1 MANINRKLKKAYFY
15 GGLNNNCTMRITTL
29 TTFFYFCLLSAVI
42 AQSVI
47 VTGKVRDAA
56 NGESLTGVYVRAG
69 LSGAVTDASG
79 AYQLELSP
87 GTHEIEFQY
96 LGYETQRR
104 TIRVA
109 SGERP
114 TLDVALNNSDMLLQ
128 TATVTAGRFDKPLG
142 EVTVSLDVLKP
153 RLLESTNA
161 VSVDNTLTKVP
172 GVSIVDGQAG
182 IRGGAGFSYGAGTRV
197 LILVDDIPILQ
208 ADAGFPNWSD
218 FPVENIAQI
227 EVLKGAAS
235 ALYGSS
241 AINGII
247 NIRTGFAKDRPET
260 EIAVFGKAW
269 GDPKDDFRKW
279 WGTDTSG
286 ILLPVETGVSF
297 VHRRKEGRWDLVMG
311 GYGLYRDSYNKDN
324 YARYGRLTPNV
335 RYHVN
340 DRLTVGLNSNINF
353 GRSGNFFIWAN
364 DSLGSYLPGLNSATR
379 SLGRLRYNLD
389 PYLNYFDAAGNRH
402 KFLGRFY
409 SVKNNNDSGQSNQSR
424 TYYGEYQV
432 QRQMQQVG
440 LVTTAGIVGTYSTVD
455 AELYSNASYSIR
467 NLAAYFQADYKAF
480 GCLNLSGGVRYERNE
495 LRSPEIIP
503 IRDGKVDTLPGGL
516 TREAKPVFRLGANYQ
531 VTMATFLRASW
542 GQGYRYPTIAEKF
555 IQTDFSADNTVVPN
569 PRLQSETGWTA
580 EIGLKQGF
588 KIGGWQGF
596 VDAAYFIQEYDR
608 MMEFV
613 LDTIFFKFNP
623 GPPPTFGINAEF
635 KSKNVGDTRITG
647 YEIGLAGQGKLGAGT
662 LYLLAGYTHI
672 TPLYRVDSFDQI
684 AFSSSANYNVLK
696 YRFRRLFKW
705 DSEYVWKW
713 LSAGLSVQ
721 THSHMEAIDGIFEL
735 GIPGVQSFRR
745 NFNQG
750 FDIWDARVAVRMN
763 RHLKINLLCN
773 NLTNTVYSW
782 RPALLEGPRNYTVR
796 VDYKF

>member
-1 MANINRKLKKAYFY
+1 
-15 GGLNNNCTMRITTL
+15 MRINIL
-29 TTFFYFCLLSAVI
+29 TTCICICSLGVAG
-42 AQSVI
+42 AQSGI
-47 VTGKVRDAA
+47 VSGKVRDAA
-56 NGESLTGVYVRAG
+56 TGESLTGVFVRAG
-69 LSGAVTDASG
+69 LSGAATDASG
-79 AYQLELSP
+79 VYRLELAP
-87 GTHEIEFQY
+87 GAYEIEFQY

-104 TIRVA
+104 AARIA
-109 SGERP
+109 SGERLV
-114 TLDVALNNSDMLLQ
+114 LDIDLINSDMLLQ

-161 VSVDNTLTKVP
+161 VSVDNTLSKVP

-197 LILVDDIPILQ
+197 LIMVDDIPILQ
-208 ADAGFPNWSD
+208 ADAGFPNWTD

-241 AINGII
+241 AMNGII
-247 NIRTGFAKDRPET
+247 NIRTGFAKERPET
-260 EIAVFGKAW
+260 EIAVFGKVW

-286 ILLPVETGVSF
+286 ILLPVETGASF
-297 VHRRKEGRWDLVMG
+297 VHRRKEGRWDIVMG
-311 GYGLYRDSYNKDN
+311 GYALYRDSYNKET

-335 RYHVN
+335 RYRVN
-340 DRLTVGLNSNINF
+340 DRLTVGLNSNVNF

-364 DSLGSYLPGLNSATR
+364 DSMGSYLPGLNSATR
-379 SLGRLRYNLD
+379 SLGRLRVNLD
-389 PYLNYFDAAGNRH
+389 PYVNYFDAAGNRH
-402 KFLGRFY
+402 KFLGRIY

-432 QRQMQQVG
+432 QRQMQRIG

-480 GCLNLSGGVRYERNE
+480 GRLNLSAGVRYERNE

-503 IRDGKVDTLPGGL
+503 IREGRVDTLPGGL
-516 TREAKPVFRLGANYQ
+516 TKEAKPVFRLGANYQ
-531 VTMATFLRASW
+531 AAKATFVRLSW

-569 PRLQSETGWTA
+569 PRLESETGWTA

-588 KIGGWQGF
+588 RIGNWQGF
-596 VDAAYFIQEYDR
+596 VDAAYFVQRYDR

-613 LDTIFFKFNP
+613 LDTIFFRFNP

-635 KSKNVGDTRITG
+635 KSKNVGNTQITG
-647 YEIGLAGQGKLGAGT
+647 YELGLAGQGRLGPGT
-662 LYLLAGYTHI
+662 LYLLAGYTNI
-672 TPLYRVDSFDQI
+672 TPLYRVDSFDQV
-684 AFSSSANYNVLK
+684 AFGSSVDYNVLK

-713 LSAGLSVQ
+713 FSAGISVQ

-735 GIPGVQSFRR
+735 GIPGVQNFRQ

-750 FDIWDARVAVRMN
+750 FEIWDARLAARLN
-763 RHLKINLLCN
+763 SHLKVSLLCN
-773 NLTNTVYSW
+773 NFTNAVYSW

-796 VDYKF
+796 MDYKF